1 MKVNLA
7 NQQMKVFINMKNKD
21 ILYLFFSYF
30 IIIYLRSGNMKL
42 IETLFISNLPSL
54 DLHGY
59 DRDSARVKI
68 NEFINDNIKMKNKNV
83 IIIHGVGEGII
94 KKETHNTL
102 KKNKNVEE
110 YQICYNNI
118 GSTYVRL
125 KIDKERKK

>member
-1 MKVNLA
+1 
-7 NQQMKVFINMKNKD
+7 
-21 ILYLFFSYF
+21 
-30 IIIYLRSGNMKL
+30 MKL

-125 KIDKERKK
+125 KIDKERKKWYNSVTTMGKKALKIRE